1 MDAERLFC
9 HGIVINNRYN
19 RKKGYCNQEGGYYE
33 KDFSNNFCNSFVI
46 IFYS

>member
-9 HGIVINNRYN
+9 HGKVINNRYN

-33 KDFSNNFCNSFVI
+33 KDFSRVDNTYINRI
-46 IFYS
+46 